1 MSADR
6 VIRVESVADRV
17 CDVLRERILTGELAR
32 GQRLLQE
39 ALAAELGVS
48 RTPLR
53 EALRRLAAEG
63 LVTLEANHGAAVA
76 DQDFRDLNDS
86 WSARRVIEPGA
97 ARLAAEVRSPHAI
110 ARMRAAIAHQRQAG
124 GDIAVSMAANR
135 EFHVAQVAASG
146 NAHLTHFAEL
156 LWVARLS
163 VAIYTAQVAQLGVM
177 EEWAAEHD
185 AITDAIAAG
194 DGDAAERLSR
204 EHIDR
209 YPVPETAR
217 PLDQIR
223 GFG

>member
-1 MSADR
+1 MGADR
-6 VIRVESVADRV
+6 LIRVESVADRV
-17 CDVLRERILTGELAR
+17 CDVLRERILTGELMR

-39 ALAAELGVS
+39 SLAAELGVS

-63 LVTLEANHGAAVA
+63 LVTLEPNHGAAVA
-76 DQDFRDLNDS
+76 DQDFRDLRDS
-86 WSARRVIEPGA
+86 WDARRVIEPGA
-97 ARLAAEVRSPHAI
+97 ARLAAELRSAAAI
-110 ARMRAAIAHQRQAG
+110 DRMRAAIDHQRSAG
-124 GDIAVSMAANR
+124 DDLAVSMAANR
-135 EFHVAQVAASG
+135 EFHVALVAASG

-177 EEWAAEHD
+177 AEWAAEHE
-185 AITDAIAAG
+185 AIADAVEAG
-194 DGDAAERLSR
+194 DGAAAERLAR

-209 YPVPETAR
+209 YPVPATAR
-217 PLDQIR
+217 PLDPVI